1 MLSLWVAAG
10 QYDSGW
16 VSLSKTAHGGL
27 DRMDCCI
34 QLMLEGYRAAM
45 PIRSKLNR
53 RPLPRIIPWS
63 RASER
68 LDGPDPALARVL
80 SRAAS
85 PDIQKSLALRIEMKK
100 S

>member
-1 MLSLWVAAG
+1 MLAWTEWLFAFT
-10 QYDSGW
+10 
-16 VSLSKTAHGGL
+16 L
-27 DRMDCCI
+27 
-34 QLMLEGYRAAM
+34 LEGYRATM

-53 RPLPRIIPWS
+53 RPLPRIIPWT

-68 LDGPDPALARVL
+68 LNSPDPALARVL

-100 S
+100 SQYFPPLR